1 MANKFGHLLTTPSIE
16 YKKARLTQEGHGGWS
31 RLRPVWPTSLVVTGV
46 NDPDYQGI
54 GNIRFNYGPCKATHC
69 VTNEEAAT
77 NSEPGGSAEAKH
89 FRHAF
94 GEITLVLE
102 GTKCMTMENLIAS

>member
-1 MANKFGHLLTTPSIE
+1 
-16 YKKARLTQEGHGGWS
+16 
-31 RLRPVWPTSLVVTGV
+31 
-46 NDPDYQGI
+46 
-54 GNIRFNYGPCKATHC
+54 

-102 GTKCMTMENLIAS
+102 GTKCMTMENFYAS

>member
-1 MANKFGHLLTTPSIE
+1 MAPV
-16 YKKARLTQEGHGGWS
+16 RL
-31 RLRPVWPTSLVVTGV
+31 
-46 NDPDYQGI
+46 
-54 GNIRFNYGPCKATHC
+54 NYGPCKAIHC

-102 GTKCMTMENLIAS
+102 GTKCMTMENFYAS

>member
-1 MANKFGHLLTTPSIE
+1 MAPV
-16 YKKARLTQEGHGGWS
+16 RL
-31 RLRPVWPTSLVVTGV
+31 
-46 NDPDYQGI
+46 
-54 GNIRFNYGPCKATHC
+54 NYGPCKAIHW

-77 NSEPGGSAEAKH
+77 NSEPGGSPEAKH

-102 GTKCMTMENLIAS
+102 GTKCMTMENFYAS